1 MKSIDSQDVAQ
12 MFLRGYVRVRE
23 YREKINKI
31 NMFPV
36 PDQDT
41 GSNLEKTLSGIYV
54 ELSGHTYAS
63 FKDLSKVIIES
74 ALIEASGNV
83 GIITTSFLSG
93 FLNSLETPITT
104 EKLSRGFAV
113 AAQKAHASVQDPK
126 AGTILDVIE
135 AVAKTSRQCVAEKEE
150 DIVIFFKK
158 IIDEARVAVEETEG
172 KMDMYK
178 KAAVV
183 DAGAYGFF
191 IFLEGFLEALEKK
204 HEPIAIKDV
213 KMEKKNHFIQILK
226 NRYEVVCLCK
236 SPEVGAQK
244 LSAQLA
250 HMGDCIDIVEA
261 NNMMKIHIHTDR
273 PDEVVSILET
283 VGVTLQ
289 MRTSDMTQSVGGGKE
304 EGAKGVGVVVDGASD
319 IPSNWKEEIIVVP
332 FSSYEVE
339 SPSIQLD
346 IDVLFARMRE
356 AQNGG
361 RPFNPKTSQPALGE
375 YVKAFKEA
383 FKSYKY
389 IVCVTFFSALSGS
402 YNSACQARE
411 MFSEDEKK
419 RIFVFDSMK
428 GGGAVGLLA
437 NAALRLVQQGES
449 FENIPNRLRHL
460 QSQTDVFGV
469 PTTSYWVA
477 HGGRINSFQ
486 KNMLSLLIWLGFH
499 PMVGIKNNSL
509 GILGF
514 RWGGSIASALFDRFS
529 KYVVGKKHVEVF
541 IAHADN
547 KKDADIL
554 EAMVKK
560 AGHQVV
566 ANVKCSPVVSTHV
579 GPGVVFCSYLYY

>member
-1 MKSIDSQDVAQ
+1 MKSIDSQDIAQ

-23 YREKINKI
+23 HKEKINKI

-54 ELSGHTYAS
+54 ELSGHTYSS
-63 FKDLSKVIIES
+63 FADLSKAIIES

-93 FLNSLETPITT
+93 FLNSLEEPITT
-104 EKLSRGFAV
+104 VTLSQGFVV
-113 AAQKAHASVQDPK
+113 AAKKAHSSVQDPK
-126 AGTILDVIE
+126 DGTILDVIE
-135 AVAKTSRQCVAEKEE
+135 SVAKTSKKCITDKED
-150 DIVIFFKK
+150 DIVMFFKK
-158 IIDEARVAVEETEG
+158 IIKEARTAVEETEG

-183 DAGAYGFF
+183 DAGAYGLF

-213 KMEKKNHFIQILK
+213 TVEKKNHFIQILK

-236 SPEVGAQK
+236 SPEVNAQT

-250 HMGDCIDIVEA
+250 HLGDCIDIVEA
-261 NNMMKIHIHTDR
+261 NDMMKIHIHTDR
-273 PDEVVSILET
+273 PDEVVGILET
-283 VGVTLQ
+283 IGTTLQ
-289 MRTSDMTQSVGGGKE
+289 MRTSDMTKSVGGGKE
-304 EGAKGVGVVVDGASD
+304 EGAEGVGIVVDGASD
-319 IPSNWKEEIIVVP
+319 IPKFWKKEIIVVP

-339 SPSIQLD
+339 NPTKQLD
-346 IDVLFARMRE
+346 IDVLFSRMKE

-375 YVKAFKEA
+375 YVKAFREA

-411 MFSEDEKK
+411 LFSEEEKK
-419 RIFVFDSMK
+419 RIFIFDSMK

-449 FENIPNRLRHL
+449 FENIPNRLRRL
-460 QSQTDVFGV
+460 QAKTDVFGI

-486 KNMLSLLIWLGFH
+486 KKTLSLLIRLGFH
-499 PMVGIKNNSL
+499 PIVGIKNTSL
-509 GILGF
+509 GILEF
-514 RWGGSIASALFDRFS
+514 KWGGSIASALFDRFS
-529 KYVVGKKHVEVF
+529 RRVVGKKHVEVF
-541 IAHADN
+541 IAHAN
-547 KKDADIL
+547 NEKDANML

-579 GPGVVFCSYLYY
+579 GPGVVFCSYLYH